1 MSRYFGA
8 TVRIPSDWLAVA
20 SLCNSQESSLKPGS
34 LPAALRRV
42 MKAKFSQF
50 DEYQLAK
57 HNKSVGAAP
66 SAEGLDEEEWQAVLR
81 ARDFT
86 IKRLVSIIHHLIPI
100 LTFLAGATA
109 SPV

>member
-1 MSRYFGA
+1 MFRYFGA

-20 SLCNSQESSLKPGS
+20 SLCNSQESGLKPGS

-57 HNKSVGAAP
+57 HNKSIGAAP
-66 SAEGLDEEEWQAVLR
+66 SADGLDEEEWQAVLR

-86 IKRLVSIIHHLIPI
+86 IKRLVSITIFRTNSFIITIFGPN
-100 LTFLAGATA
+100 
-109 SPV
+109 S

>member
-1 MSRYFGA
+1 
-8 TVRIPSDWLAVA
+8 
-20 SLCNSQESSLKPGS
+20 
-34 LPAALRRV
+34 

-100 LTFLAGATA
+100 LTFLAGAAT
-109 SPV
+109 SSV